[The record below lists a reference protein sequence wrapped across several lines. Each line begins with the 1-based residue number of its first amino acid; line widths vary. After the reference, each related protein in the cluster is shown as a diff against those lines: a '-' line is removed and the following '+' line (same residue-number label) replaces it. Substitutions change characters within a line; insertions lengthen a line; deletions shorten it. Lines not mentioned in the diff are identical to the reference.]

1 MLGKGLKN
9 EFSEN
14 NQQQK
19 RCENTKDRSQI
30 DLDLFTQAMVT
41 TAVTSDLHPSQSLQ
55 ILCGLIRETT
65 LSLQLAAS
73 LLDSGF
79 LREHLMHLGTFT
91 FDNEMADKFA

>member
-1 MLGKGLKN
+1 MLGKGLKISSQKIISSRRGVKTPKKDT
-9 EFSEN
+9 SE
-14 NQQQK
+14 
-19 RCENTKDRSQI
+19 I

-41 TAVTSDLHPSQSLQ
+41 TAVTSDLHPSQTLQ

-91 FDNEMADKFA
+91 FCWQVRL